1 MAEDTPLERLNEE
14 AKLRAAMAR
23 NPQRTPVQN
32 GRPTLE
38 EEYAAQRAAGLHKDD
53 DVLPAKPAGLPTT
66 AMDRDIAA
74 NVAEAAFRILSAP

>member
-1 MAEDTPLERLNEE
+1 MAEDTALERLNEE

-23 NPQRTPVQN
+23 NPQRNPVQN

-53 DVLPAKPAGLPTT
+53 DMLPAEPARPSTVD
-66 AMDRDIAA
+66 ADIAA
-74 NVAEAAFRILSAP
+74 HVAAVAFRILSVP

>member
-14 AKLRAAMAR
+14 AKLRTAMAH

-38 EEYAAQRAAGLHKDD
+38 EEYAALVKAGTIKDD
-53 DVLPAKPAGLPTT
+53 LLPAEPARPSTVDADL
-66 AMDRDIAA
+66 AA
-74 NVAEAAFRILSAP
+74 HVAAVAFRILSTP